1 MKDVSNVLN
10 IFFKTSPDYCF
21 QTDFEKS
28 EPILESSD

>member
-1 MKDVSNVLN
+1 M
-10 IFFKTSPDYCF
+10 FFLSSSSPDYYII